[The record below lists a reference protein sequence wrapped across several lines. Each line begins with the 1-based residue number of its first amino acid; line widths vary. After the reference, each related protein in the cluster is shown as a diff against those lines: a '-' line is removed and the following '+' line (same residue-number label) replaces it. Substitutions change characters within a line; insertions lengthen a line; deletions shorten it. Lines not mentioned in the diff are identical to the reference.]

1 MHGGYAG
8 AIAEREKPRSSLAG
22 LLPQSDL
29 SETLYGTV
37 LVTAVLVGVSE
48 GGYSIGEMESAVLV
62 TAAVFATAHAWA
74 LAMEASAESHQPFR
88 LRSFGR
94 WLVEESA
101 MVRVTAPTVVALG
114 LAWAGAY
121 STDTGVDVAIVAN
134 LTLLFVWGAALDRR
148 AGSPALHAVWAGA
161 AAAALGGV
169 LVVLKVLVH

>member
-1 MHGGYAG
+1 M
-8 AIAEREKPRSSLAG
+8 
-22 LLPQSDL
+22 
-29 SETLYGTV
+29 

-74 LAMEASAESHQPFR
+74 LAMASSAESRQPFR

-94 WLVEESA
+94 WMVEEWA
-101 MVRVTAPTVVALG
+101 MVRVATPTVIALG

-121 STDTGVDVAIVAN
+121 STDTGVNLAIFAN
-134 LTLLFVWGAALDRR
+134 LALLFVWGAALDRR
-148 AGSPALHAVWAGA
+148 AGSSPLHVAWAGTA
-161 AAAALGGV
+161 SAALGAL

>member
-1 MHGGYAG
+1 
-8 AIAEREKPRSSLAG
+8 
-22 LLPQSDL
+22 
-29 SETLYGTV
+29 V

-74 LAMEASAESHQPFR
+74 LAMASSAESRQPFR
-88 LRSFGR
+88 LRSFAR
-94 WLVEESA
+94 WLVEEWA
-101 MVRVTAPTVVALG
+101 MVRVTMPTVVALG

-121 STDTGVDVAIVAN
+121 STDTGVDVAIAAN

-148 AGSPALHAVWAGA
+148 AGAPPLHAAWAGTA
-161 AAAALGGV
+161 AAGLGGV

>member
-1 MHGGYAG
+1 
-8 AIAEREKPRSSLAG
+8 
-22 LLPQSDL
+22 
-29 SETLYGTV
+29 V

-74 LAMEASAESHQPFR
+74 LAMASSAESRQPFR

-94 WLVEESA
+94 WMVEEWA
-101 MVRVTAPTVVALG
+101 MVRVATPTVIALG

-121 STDTGVDVAIVAN
+121 STDTGVTLAIGAN
-134 LTLLFVWGAALDRR
+134 LALLFVWGAALDRR
-148 AGSPALHAVWAGA
+148 AGSAPLHVAWAGTA
-161 AAAALGGV
+161 SAALGAL